1 MPRKKKTT
9 VKKTSAGGKSK
20 KTKKGTPKPL
30 TKKDDVSTSDQ
41 LQQLDLSIDLST
53 EKLAEELGKIK
64 AITPYSVAS
73 TFDLKVGKA
82 KNLLRTLEEQG
93 LVRCVG
99 GNSRIRIYVP
109 TTS

>member
-9 VKKTSAGGKSK
+9 ARKSSAGEKSR
-20 KTKKGTPKPL
+20 KTKKGTPKSPV
-30 TKKDDVSTSDQ
+30 KKDTGVASDQ
-41 LQQLDLSIDLST
+41 LQLLDLST

-73 TFDLKVGKA
+73 TFDLNVGKA

-93 LVRCVG
+93 LIRCVG

>member
-1 MPRKKKTT
+1 MPVKKKTT
-9 VKKTSAGGKSK
+9 AKNTSAGGKSK
-20 KTKKGTPKPL
+20 KTKKGTSKPPA
-30 TKKDDVSTSDQ
+30 KKDAVLTSDQ
-41 LQQLDLSIDLST
+41 LQQLDLSTDLSA
-53 EKLAEELGKIK
+53 EKFAEELGKIK

-82 KNLLRTLEEQG
+82 KNLLRVLEEQG

-109 TTS
+109 ATS